1 MARLGVDVDGI
12 MTPAAPSAKPAATL
26 TIDRTIA
33 LIGLMGVG
41 KSTVGRRLARRLG
54 LPFADG
60 DTEIEEA
67 AGMTVSDIFS
77 LYGEEEFRAGEARV
91 MKRLVEG
98 PPMVLATG
106 GGAVMNP
113 ETRALLKAKALTV
126 WMRAD
131 LQVVAERVRRRDTRP
146 LLRGRDPLETLKR
159 MAGVRYPIYA
169 FADVTVEVGTG
180 AHSQAVDAIVGA
192 IADYQSG
199 KTS

>member
-1 MARLGVDVDGI
+1 

-113 ETRALLKAKALTV
+113 ETRALLKEKALTV

-159 MAGVRYPIYA
+159 MAEVRYPIYA